1 MDARTESILQH
12 TVVARPPL
20 VPELALRLVTD
31 ACALWRAGE
40 AELAR
45 LGLPEPYWAFA
56 WPGGQ
61 ALARLL
67 LDRPALVRGRRVLD
81 FGSGCAVEAI
91 AALRA
96 GAADALAADIDPW
109 AAEAAHLNAT
119 LNGVSLETTTEDLV
133 GADHGW
139 DVVLVGDVF
148 YEARFAARLQTWL
161 EGLARRGA
169 QVLVGDPSRGFFA
182 RDRAELVAEYDAPAD
197 VDVGGLYLRATG
209 IYWVRG

>member
-1 MDARTESILQH
+1 MGERTETILEH

-20 VPELALRLVTD
+20 VPEVALRLVTE

-40 AELAR
+40 TELVQ

-67 LDRPALVRGRRVLD
+67 LDRPELVRGRRVLD
-81 FGSGCAVEAI
+81 FGSGCAVEAV

-96 GAADALAADIDPW
+96 GAASALAADIDPW
-109 AAEAAHLNAT
+109 ATDAARLNAA
-119 LNGVSLETTTEDLV
+119 LNGVSLETTSEDLV
-133 GADHGW
+133 GSDDGW
-139 DVVLVGDVF
+139 EVVLVGDVF
-148 YEARFAARLQTWL
+148 YETRFAARLQTWL

-169 QVLVGDPSRGFFA
+169 LVLVGDPSRGFFA
-182 RDRAELVAEYDAPAD
+182 RDRAELVAEYDAPSD

-209 IYWVRG
+209 VYRIRG